1 MAVGLTVSQIGRGQM
16 SEDCAFIIIIIIITT
31 IIIIIIHAK
40 IKVTL
45 SQ

>member
-16 SEDCAFIIIIIIITT
+16 SEDCAFIIIIIIIT